1 MKNRGLKIPQDISL
15 AGYDGILI
23 ASQIDPVLTT
33 YKQNTVDIGKM
44 AAKKLIDLIEKPK
57 STITGQYTVKG
68 YLIEG
73 KTVSDI

>member
-1 MKNRGLKIPQDISL
+1 M
-15 AGYDGILI
+15 
-23 ASQIDPVLTT
+23 LTT

-44 AAKKLIDLIEKPK
+44 AAEKLIDLIEKPK